1 MALWGS
7 PVILWSPEIERV
19 SRVVLK
25 NARGHIFHAL
35 DEPVLSEPV
44 CVGICPLTLLSDGQ
58 REAFE
63 EVPNWAEVGSNA
75 LELMAKNWPEAEGW
89 INVQSGV
96 YRYTIDQTLER
107 LTVRTVLHEYLATEV
122 SWKACTGQKLE

>member
-44 CVGICPLTLLSDGQ
+44 CVGICPLTLLSDEQ

-63 EVPNWAEVGSNA
+63 EVPNWAESG
-75 LELMAKNWPEAEGW
+75 GW
-89 INVQSGV
+89 ITVQSGI
-96 YRYTIDQTLER
+96 YRYTIDQKLER
-107 LTVRTVLHEYLATEV
+107 LTVRTVLHEYLATEL
-122 SWKACTGQKLE
+122 SWKAWKGRKLE